1 MKLLNPKDFVKE
13 YSIKSLAACFSGGKD
28 SLVSTHFV
36 MSELE
41 GEDDIDKHVV
51 FVDTGAMLPIS
62 EPFVRDVCQQYGW
75 NLTVLNGGFFEKA
88 KKFGMP
94 RMRHRWCCY
103 ECKLKPIIE
112 FVKPLKPQRGEVI
125 GLRRDE
131 SPKRQKITNMVI
143 HKKQAHSWGYAPILF
158 WTEKQVLQY
167 IKDHDLPS
175 PPHYKLGLKETCQC
189 GVFSSKRQMLIL
201 KAQFPDLFQKFV
213 RLEKEFRK
221 GGAAFYFRGKAT
233 YARDLAKQKTIEEWT
248 K

>member
-112 FVKPLKPQRGEVI
+112 FVQTLERHMEGIEAYFKHIVTNALAESLNARIQVI
-125 GLRRDE
+125 
-131 SPKRQKITNMVI
+131 KRIAK
-143 HKKQAHSWGYAPILF
+143 GY
-158 WTEKQVLQY
+158 KN
-167 IKDHDLPS
+167 K
-175 PPHYKLGLKETCQC
+175 
-189 GVFSSKRQMLIL
+189 
-201 KAQFPDLFQKFV
+201 
-213 RLEKEFRK
+213 
-221 GGAAFYFRGKAT
+221 
-233 YARDLAKQKTIEEWT
+233 
-248 K
+248 